1 MENVENDKNVVDLRS
16 LLRKIWIKRISYT
29 KVLSI
34 TFILS
39 CLYIIGYPRYYETDT
54 KLAPEIETPGKG
66 GALGSIASSLGIDL
80 SDIQSKDAITPLLYP
95 SLLEDN
101 KFVSNLFTIPV
112 QTSDKSIYTSY
123 YDYLA
128 NRQKQTWWEDALF
141 FLKKKEEVLPKTAV
155 NPYNL
160 TKEQSVVMEQIRH
173 AVKLS
178 VDSKNGVITITTQ
191 AQDPLICKTLA
202 DSVRNK
208 LQAFITE
215 YRTTKA
221 RNDMEYYKKLVQ
233 EAKQAYEKS
242 RKLYTSYSD
251 ANTDLILESFRAKR
265 EDLENDM
272 QLKFNTYTTL
282 ATQLQSAKAKVQE
295 KTPAFTILK
304 GATVPLKPAGPKR
317 MFFVLT
323 IMLLVFVVQSLWLL
337 RKELGKL
344 FN

>member
-1 MENVENDKNVVDLRS
+1 M
-16 LLRKIWIKRISYT
+16 
-29 KVLSI
+29 
-34 TFILS
+34 
-39 CLYIIGYPRYYETDT
+39 
-54 KLAPEIETPGKG
+54 
-66 GALGSIASSLGIDL
+66 GSIASSLGIDL

-123 YDYLA
+123 YDYLD

>member
-1 MENVENDKNVVDLRS
+1 MENNKNVVDLCL
-16 LLRKIWIKRISYT
+16 LLRKIWTKRIRYIG
-29 KVLSI
+29 VLSI

-39 CLYIIGYPRYYETDT
+39 CLHIIGYPRYYETDT
-54 KLAPEIETPGKG
+54 KLAPEIESPSKG

-80 SDIQSKDAITPLLYP
+80 SEIQSTDAITPLLYP

-101 KFVSNLFTIPV
+101 KFVSNLFSVPV
-112 QTSDKSIYTSY
+112 KTADGSIATSY

-128 NRQKQTWWEDALF
+128 NQQKQTWWEDILSLF
-141 FLKKKEEVLPKTAV
+141 KRKEKVSSQKV
-155 NPYNL
+155 FNPYNL
-160 TKEQSVVMEQIRH
+160 TKEQSDIIDQIQH
-173 AVKLS
+173 DVKLS

-208 LQAFITE
+208 LQTFITE

-272 QLKFNTYTTL
+272 QLKFNTYTSV
-282 ATQLQSAKAKVQE
+282 ATQFQSAKAKVQE

-304 GATVPLKPAGPKR
+304 GATVPIKPAGPKR
-317 MFFVLT
+317 MLFVLT
-323 IMLLVFVVQSLWLL
+323 MLLVVFAIQSAWLL